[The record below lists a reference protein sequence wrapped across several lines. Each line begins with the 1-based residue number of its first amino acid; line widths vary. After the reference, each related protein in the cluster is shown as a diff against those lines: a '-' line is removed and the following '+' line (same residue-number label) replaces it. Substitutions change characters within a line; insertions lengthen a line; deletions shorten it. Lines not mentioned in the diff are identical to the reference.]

1 MVMCI
6 RNTRDDSLCL
16 RHKVTIASV
25 AGGATTVSPSSLDNL
40 DKDEANSGHTLYYMS
55 TQAALHG

>member
-1 MVMCI
+1 MVMYLL
-6 RNTRDDSLCL
+6 NTRDDSLCL

-40 DKDEANSGHTLYYMS
+40 DKDEANSGNMIY
-55 TQAALHG
+55 